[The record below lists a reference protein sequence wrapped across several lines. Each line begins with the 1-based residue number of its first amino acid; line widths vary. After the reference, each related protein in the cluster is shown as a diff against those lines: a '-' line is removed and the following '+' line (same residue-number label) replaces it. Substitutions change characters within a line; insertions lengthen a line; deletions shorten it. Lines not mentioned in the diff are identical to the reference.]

1 MAEATRGRIA
11 LIDEDTALLSLMHQL
26 LAQFEGY
33 DVLICTEG
41 DQAFRFVQEHRP
53 DLVLLD
59 VRMGADEMGW
69 VVLEALIGDAATRP
83 IPVIVCSAGS
93 RDLQERE
100 PQLREHDV
108 DVLPKPFDLDVL
120 LEKVQAGLV
129 RDHRSG
135 TSAS

>member
-41 DQAFRFVQEHRP
+41 DQAYHFVQEHRP
-53 DLVLLD
+53 DLVVLD
-59 VRMGADEMGW
+59 VRIGGEEGW
-69 VVLEALIGDAATRP
+69 AILEAFIGDVATRR
-83 IPVIVCSAGS
+83 IPVIVCSAGG

-120 LEKVQAGLV
+120 LEKVRVGLA
-129 RDHRSG
+129 RGLAR
-135 TSAS
+135 